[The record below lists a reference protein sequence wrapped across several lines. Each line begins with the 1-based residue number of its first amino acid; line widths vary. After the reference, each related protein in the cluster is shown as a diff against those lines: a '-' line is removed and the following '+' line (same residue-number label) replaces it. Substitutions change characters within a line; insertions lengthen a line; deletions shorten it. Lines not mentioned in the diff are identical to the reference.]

1 MKLGMRTAVAAF
13 LCAWVSAC
21 ASAPPHPA
29 GWTADGAS
37 GWTSGNQHFLITTT
51 PYGGTIKDLVSQETV
66 NAVLRKRRVTESI
79 LYPDCPG
86 LGAILTI
93 VQARPPLTIEEAFAI
108 GETTATFVTYTRA
121 TGTPEDQATTKAMS
135 AAICSH

>member
-1 MKLGMRTAVAAF
+1 MRLGLRTAVAAF

-21 ASAPPHPA
+21 ASPPPHPA
-29 GWTADGAS
+29 GWTSDGAS
-37 GWTSGNQHFLITTT
+37 GWTSGNQRFVITTT

-66 NAVLRKRRVTESI
+66 NAVLHKRSVTQSI

-93 VQARPPLTIEEAFAI
+93 VQKRPPLTIEEAFAV
-108 GETTATFVTYTRA
+108 GEADATFVTYTRA
-121 TGTPEDQATTKAMS
+121 TGTPEDAAAAKAMS
-135 AAICSH
+135 AAICRQ